1 MVVLN
6 QLLHLLCRGL
16 PSYLTEAKPWSQPE
30 HQSLCNAMANL
41 VEDRQMY
48 ADRVA
53 KAILDRGGYPDPGQ
67 FPLEYTSLNEVSM
80 EYLVHELIDS
90 LRADMEILQ
99 GYSAQLAE
107 IRPLHALVEE
117 IIGNT
122 KGHRE
127 ILEKVIKG

>member
-1 MVVLN
+1 
-6 QLLHLLCRGL
+6 
-16 PSYLTEAKPWSQPE
+16 
-30 HQSLCNAMANL
+30 MANL